1 MGEKNTIKKEGV
13 IVEKLPNAS
22 FKVKTEDGKEVLAY
36 TSGKMRLYRIKILP
50 GDKVTLEVS
59 PYDKTRGRII
69 YREK

>member
-13 IVEKLPNAS
+13 IIEKLPNAS